1 MVGFK
6 TLKAFFTCK
15 TCGKTRRA
23 TTKHSKKMGT
33 TQRGGGCGCSG
44 ASGANGLFS
53 GGGKRRRKSRKWGGK
68 QNLHRVTGGGMGYL
82 NPATFPDSQMPSGS
96 YYPYDTALGGTED
109 PLTPANITDTRLV
122 PEFAKT
128 PDIMSGGS
136 YSMLAGV
143 PQSVNTY
150 NAGTSATIFE
160 KTVGGRRRRN
170 KTRRNTTKKTRRNK
184 KCNMRGGV
192 SSLFNQQAQ
201 MNPYSSVSSA
211 IHGGEHNMP
220 FGQQS
225 AFGSLYGAG
234 HPPQVA

>member
-1 MVGFK
+1 M
-6 TLKAFFTCK
+6 
-15 TCGKTRRA
+15 
-23 TTKHSKKMGT
+23 
-33 TQRGGGCGCSG
+33 
-44 ASGANGLFS
+44 
-53 GGGKRRRKSRKWGGK
+53 
-68 QNLHRVTGGGMGYL
+68 GGGMGYL

-96 YYPYDTALGGTED
+96 YYPYDTALGGPED
-109 PLTPANITDTRLV
+109 PLTPENITDTRLV

-143 PQSVNTY
+143 PPQSVNTY
-150 NAGTSATIFE
+150 NAGTSSTIFE
-160 KTVGGRRRRN
+160 KTVGGRRRRRN
-170 KTRRNTTKKTRRNK
+170 KTRRGKKRQVK
-184 KCNMRGGV
+184 KGGM

-201 MNPYSSVSSA
+201 MNPYSAVSSA
-211 IHGGEHNMP
+211 VHGGENNMP